1 MSHHISTSVHLA
13 MSESADCANQHLMN
27 DLGCGFPA
35 PSAEIFFLEPYA
47 TFNLL
52 GMDFT
57 ITKTVVLLGLVM
69 VIVLGFF
76 FAAFRAP
83 RLVPS
88 KIQSLG
94 EYAYLF
100 VRDQI
105 AREVIGKD
113 GDRFV
118 PFLATI
124 FFFVWIANLMSVIP
138 GAQFPV
144 MSNLAF
150 PVSLTLIVF
159 LTYLFLGMK
168 HQGPVKFFTNAMF
181 PPGVPKAMYL
191 LLSPLELL
199 QLLVTRPATQAI
211 RLFANMF
218 AGHLLLT
225 TFTVAAWYLV
235 GPNFVGAFGAA
246 ASFLV
251 TVVLTGFEMF
261 IQGLQAFIFTLLTA
275 VYISGSLHAEH

>member
-1 MSHHISTSVHLA
+1 MSVPFSTSLHLA
-13 MSESADCANQHLMN
+13 MNETVDCTNQHLNN

-35 PSAEIFFLEPYA
+35 PSAEIFFLQPYA
-47 TFNLL
+47 TLNIL

-57 ITKTVVLLGLVM
+57 ITKTVILLALVM
-69 VIVLGFF
+69 VVVLGFF
-76 FAAFRAP
+76 FSAFRSP
-83 RLVPS
+83 RLVPT
-88 KIQSLG
+88 KLQSLG
-94 EYAYLF
+94 EYGYLF

-105 AREVIGKD
+105 AREVIGKE
-113 GDRFV
+113 GDRYV

-150 PVSLTLIVF
+150 PVSLTLIVY
-159 LTYLFLGMK
+159 LTYMVLGMK
-168 HQGPVKFFTNAMF
+168 HQGPIKFFTNAMF
-181 PPGVPKAMYL
+181 PPGVPKAMYVL
-191 LLSPLELL
+191 LTPLELL
-199 QLLVTRPATQAI
+199 QLVVTRPATQAI

-235 GPNFVGAFGAA
+235 GPSVVGALGSAT
-246 ASFLV
+246 SFLV

-261 IQGLQAFIFTLLTA
+261 IQALQAFIFTLLTA